1 MALQREAYKNWDITG
16 QAEKVLAISE
26 QLKNAYKGSIWD
38 PANTIVDVDKGF
50 APSHLFFTDK
60 DLYYSDYSQ
69 VNPPYVYEFLD
80 FDQRAPYRGF
90 YKRTEVGVMFP
101 EIVKK
106 ADVPEPG
113 NAIVWKRRE
122 PVNIWQDESAPLDD
136 IHFRNVVDFR
146 IFEFAKHFLDA
157 NDYAV
162 FKNAIFDSMRKGNAR
177 IEKLWV
183 DTFIANLLGLWSYP
197 KGSVLFKFFTN
208 DDNHVPEENYSKVA
222 RGFYLKDG
230 EIRKKLIELGK
241 YVRKYY
247 INRVPYLTNVNTHE
261 VIGQSLDLTIPEAD
275 KALADRSDASKTV
288 SYVRKCFFNQ
298 DSSNKYT
305 KVGYTLRRLSIDSLS
320 SMIFKV
326 LNRMMTENA
335 LNWCGHEYGKDMKD
349 KEGME
354 LRCKPNN
361 LIVLMNNEDLAD
373 MFKILGSQAT
383 GPFTERQDIRGTVS
397 NYLAM
402 GIKFYGVDFILPSM
416 AVVLDKIGFRFI
428 EYFNE
433 SYSRFHEYDLIDATV
448 HHMFK
453 KPVLYRKVACNV
465 IELAEGQ
472 KFALPLGWASDHL
485 PYIREAA

>member
-1 MALQREAYKNWDITG
+1 
-16 QAEKVLAISE
+16 
-26 QLKNAYKGSIWD
+26 
-38 PANTIVDVDKGF
+38 
-50 APSHLFFTDK
+50 
-60 DLYYSDYSQ
+60 
-69 VNPPYVYEFLD
+69 
-80 FDQRAPYRGF
+80 
-90 YKRTEVGVMFP
+90 
-101 EIVKK
+101 
-106 ADVPEPG
+106 
-113 NAIVWKRRE
+113 
-122 PVNIWQDESAPLDD
+122 
-136 IHFRNVVDFR
+136 
-146 IFEFAKHFLDA
+146 
-157 NDYAV
+157 
-162 FKNAIFDSMRKGNAR
+162 
-177 IEKLWV
+177 
-183 DTFIANLLGLWSYP
+183 
-197 KGSVLFKFFTN
+197 
-208 DDNHVPEENYSKVA
+208 
-222 RGFYLKDG
+222 
-230 EIRKKLIELGK
+230 
-241 YVRKYY
+241 
-247 INRVPYLTNVNTHE
+247 
-261 VIGQSLDLTIPEAD
+261 
-275 KALADRSDASKTV
+275 
-288 SYVRKCFFNQ
+288 
-298 DSSNKYT
+298 
-305 KVGYTLRRLSIDSLS
+305 
-320 SMIFKV
+320 
-326 LNRMMTENA
+326 MMTENA